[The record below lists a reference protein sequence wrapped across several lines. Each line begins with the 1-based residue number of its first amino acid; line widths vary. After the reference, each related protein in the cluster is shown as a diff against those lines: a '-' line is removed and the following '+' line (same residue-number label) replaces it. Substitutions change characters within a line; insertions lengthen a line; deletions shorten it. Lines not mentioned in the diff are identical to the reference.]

1 MRIACCIA
9 STTALNIFTSLIF
22 PHQTILSAFLFRL
35 SCQLQFRPVPLVRS
49 SLRISKLS
57 WQLHRYVYTVQLSLG
72 QTRQPIT
79 QGGGFNCV
87 GLAGTL
93 PPRGQVSPPPPRPPL
108 AMKVFSCRVVYRAT
122 AAAYTGSYRRTPP
135 YRWSDRWFSRGR
147 IHCHV

>member
-87 GLAGTL
+87 GLPGTL

-108 AMKVFSCRVVYRAT
+108 AMKVFSCRVVYRAA

-135 YRWSDRWFSRGR
+135 YRWSDRWFSRSR
-147 IHCHV
+147 IHYHV